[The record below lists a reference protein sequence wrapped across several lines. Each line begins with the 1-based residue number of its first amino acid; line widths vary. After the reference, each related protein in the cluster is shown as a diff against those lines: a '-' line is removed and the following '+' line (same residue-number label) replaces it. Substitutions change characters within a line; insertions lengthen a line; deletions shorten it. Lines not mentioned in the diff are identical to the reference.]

1 MATSYDRVIKNAALR
16 VQAIAGTTA
25 STLETSYLV
34 TPITTTQLDSA
45 DFPLTPLKDTCL
57 LVEEK
62 LAHAIA
68 NVGNHPWRSAL
79 AGVTASIAHEGVI
92 PVVDTNTKSII
103 GVLGSVYDASD
114 GTVCTEKPLEV
125 IRRRVENA
133 GTFHLVSVYNYKI
146 DGRRI
151 YHTRTNVVIDVCVY
165 DRTTQA
171 TAIDTLTN
179 AMLLPDALEEAMVC
193 GMVSLL
199 VRDDAFMP
207 QARLYRS
214 YFQETLQMI
223 DKGLSSIPPK
233 SIPGPT
239 MTANAT

>member
-1 MATSYDRVIKNAALR
+1 MAVSYDRIIKSAAIRINGISGATSAALE
-16 VQAIAGTTA
+16 TA
-25 STLETSYLV
+25 YLV

-68 NVGNHPWRSAL
+68 NTGSHPWRSVL
-79 AGVTASIAHEGVI
+79 AGVTASIAHKGVI
-92 PVVDTNTKSII
+92 PVVDSNSKSII
-103 GVLGSVYDASD
+103 GVFGSVYDASD

-133 GTFHLVSVYNYKI
+133 GTFHLVSAYNYKI

-151 YHTRTNVVIDVCVY
+151 YHTRTNVVIDVCIY
-165 DRTTQA
+165 DRTARQ

-179 AMLLPDALEEAMVC
+179 PILLPDVLEEAYVN
-193 GMVSLL
+193 GMVAML
-199 VRDDAFMP
+199 VRDDAFMA
-207 QARLYRS
+207 QSQIYAG
-214 YFQETLQMI
+214 YFADTLQMMSQ
-223 DKGLSSIPPK
+223 GLTSIVPK
-233 SIPGPT
+233 VIPSPS
-239 MTANAT
+239 MNANAA